1 MRFIAYWDRCKQHA
15 NIPIDGYA
23 VVDSDV
29 VELYRNEELVGVFD
43 MGVLDIWYVSK
54 GDNA

>member
-15 NIPIDGYA
+15 NIPIDSYA
-23 VVDSDV
+23 LSGAL

-54 GDNA
+54 GENA

>member
-23 VVDSDV
+23 INNSI
-29 VELYRNEELVGVFD
+29 VELYRNEELVGMFD
-43 MGVLDIWYVSK
+43 AGAVDIWYISK
-54 GDNA
+54 GETA